1 MIHQGFCDKCCKTG
15 LLEWLH
21 VGQEHESIMFY
32 LKGIFHSTF
41 QINIKSKEIVEKNER
56 MTLAIWQ
63 KIGSK
68 NLVIAFTSRG
78 LVRK

>member
-1 MIHQGFCDKCCKTG
+1 
-15 LLEWLH
+15 
-21 VGQEHESIMFY
+21 MFY